1 MPVIAR
7 VIARA
12 LPNTSFSIKLFKA
25 EALNESVLFCG
36 AGLLALL
43 LFITQDLDIGTRF
56 F

>member
-1 MPVIAR
+1 MPVIAK

-12 LPNTSFSIKLFKA
+12 LPHTSFSIKPFNS
-25 EALNESVLFCG
+25 EVLNESVLFCG

-43 LFITQDLDIGTRF
+43 LLITQDLDIGTRF

>member
-12 LPNTSFSIKLFKA
+12 LPNISFKPA
-25 EALNESVLFCG
+25 EAETFKEFALFCG
-36 AGLLALL
+36 TGLLALL
-43 LFITQDLDIGTRF
+43 LLITQDLDIGTRF